1 MSKMIKT
8 SNTNIKIELSTINVV
23 KIGDFQFEIEE
34 GYPWV
39 DVYLT
44 GGECKDFVTQI
55 DETDGKPIPTGIED
69 EEFKIF
75 CLNWFFDN
83 VEVASET
90 DVQKQI
96 NKKE

>member
-8 SNTNIKIELSTINVV
+8 SNTDINIELSTINVV

-44 GGECKDFVTQI
+44 GGECKEFITQI
-55 DETDGKPIPTGIED
+55 DDLDGTPIPTGIDD
-69 EEFKIF
+69 EEFKAF
-75 CLNWFFDN
+75 CLNWYFNN
-83 VEVASET
+83 VEIVKDLS
-90 DVQKQI
+90 V
-96 NKKE
+96 